1 NSRQFQL
8 RVKAP
13 DGTRVERT
21 EEITLRVL
29 DLIKEEVGPGSV
41 DISSAYVGNVPTSYG
56 TSQIFVFNSGPHEAV
71 IQVSLNKAY
80 NVKIDDLKERLR
92 QRIQAAMPSLRLS
105 FEPIE

>member
-1 NSRQFQL
+1 KLRYLDLLASIFPRGKFWIFGYLSVSTLIVVAAFLSIGTDILPKANSRQFQL

-56 TSQIFVFNSGPHEAV
+56 TS
-71 IQVSLNKAY
+71 
-80 NVKIDDLKERLR
+80 
-92 QRIQAAMPSLRLS
+92 
-105 FEPIE
+105 